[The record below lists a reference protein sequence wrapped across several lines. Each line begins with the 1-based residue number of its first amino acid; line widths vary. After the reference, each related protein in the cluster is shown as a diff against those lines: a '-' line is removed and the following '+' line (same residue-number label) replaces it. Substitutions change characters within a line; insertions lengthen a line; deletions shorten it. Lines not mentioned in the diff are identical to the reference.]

1 MLDVKMQVKNM
12 SFSAHADARGIM
24 QLIKT
29 ARPRNVVLVHGE
41 APKMAV
47 LKAQIISEMGVP
59 CFDPAN
65 GQLLLLESSWDV
77 PVQLDPQCVENARAD
92 LERVAE
98 DVLSELVQERGE
110 DVDFDQLTP
119 SQRRML
125 LKIVHARAQPTI
137 PLASEMHWTP
147 AEAAAGQPIRL
158 DPCGEGAGPEEALLS
173 LVVNN
178 DGDGQHSLALQEL
191 GRELQQLLAPYI
203 PVSLKPTAIQIRTIT
218 VKADKTGGY
227 ALEWRMRDT
236 ATATK
241 IVHYIQDRIQ
251 SHPAGRAAAAAAS
264 SSESSSSPSDD
275 DASESLESD

>member
-1 MLDVKMQVKNM
+1 MLDVKLQVKNM

-41 APKMAV
+41 APRMAV
-47 LKAQIISEMGVP
+47 LRAQIISEMGIP
-59 CFDPAN
+59 CFDPPN

-77 PVQLDPQCVENARAD
+77 PVHLDPRCVEDARAD

-98 DVLSELVQERGE
+98 GVLDQLVRERGE
-110 DVDFDQLTP
+110 DVEFDQLTAP
-119 SQRRML
+119 QQKLL
-125 LKIVHARAQPTI
+125 LKIVHARAQPSI

-147 AEAAAGQPIRL
+147 DEAAAGKPIKL
-158 DPCGEGAGPEEALLS
+158 DPCGAGAGPEEALLS
-173 LVVNN
+173 LSLEAK
-178 DGDGQHSLALQEL
+178 DGEQSPTLPEL

-203 PVSLKPTAIQIRTIT
+203 PVSLRSTAIRIRTIT
-218 VKADKTGGY
+218 IRASKTGGY

-241 IVHYIQDRIQ
+241 IVHYIQ
-251 SHPAGRAAAAAAS
+251 GRAAAS
-264 SSESSSSPSDD
+264 SSDSSSTSTTSSCSSEDD
-275 DASESLESD
+275 TSGVSESLESD